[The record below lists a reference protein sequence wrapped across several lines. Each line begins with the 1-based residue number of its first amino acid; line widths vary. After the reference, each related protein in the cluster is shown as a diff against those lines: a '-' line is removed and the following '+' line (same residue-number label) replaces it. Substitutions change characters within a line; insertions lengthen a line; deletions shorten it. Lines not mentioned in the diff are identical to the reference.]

1 MISLTVTVPLPCL
14 ITSPTGDVVSVVLP
28 TGPHYPVVVLGGA
41 GAGCRVSPL
50 NSAYTSTE
58 LAGLL
63 SMANTK

>member
-1 MISLTVTVPLPCL
+1 ML
-14 ITSPTGDVVSVVLP
+14 SVVLP
-28 TGPHYPVVVLGGA
+28 SGPHYPVVVLGGA

-50 NSAYTSTE
+50 NSTYTSME

>member
-1 MISLTVTVPLPCL
+1 ML
-14 ITSPTGDVVSVVLP
+14 SVVLP
-28 TGPHYPVVVLGGA
+28 TGPYYPVVVLGGA

-50 NSAYTSTE
+50 NSAYTTTE